1 MNRSP
6 PTSIASNNSDLPAN
20 PFAISPSLSLSVPP
34 LPLVNM
40 RLITHNML
48 VCNKKGVEN
57 GFPLRIESDVVE
69 VIESEFHADFVRK
82 MLTKLDY
89 AAFLQG
95 AKSLG
100 VADGLPE
107 QYDAAQHSTD
117 EELLRKVHHALL
129 DVHVKSGKLIC
140 PESGREFPIVDGIPN
155 MLLREDEV

>member
-1 MNRSP
+1 
-6 PTSIASNNSDLPAN
+6 
-20 PFAISPSLSLSVPP
+20 
-34 LPLVNM
+34 M

-57 GFPLRIESDVVE
+57 GFPLRIETEAVE
-69 VIESEFHADFVRK
+69 VVESEFNAEFVRK
-82 MLTKLDY
+82 MLNKLDY

-107 QYDAAQHSTD
+107 QYDAAQHSSD
-117 EELLRKVHHALL
+117 EALLRKVHHALL
-129 DVHVKSGKLIC
+129 DVHVKTGKLIC